1 MAVPAPSPDPSPDPG
16 KTPANGPASGPGEPA
31 PAAAELDRALRQAL
45 IESRQRLKE
54 LLEMACD
61 FAWETDSSG
70 KFSFVTSNGA
80 LGHSNASLLNRDPA
94 ELTLSPEDGAHFQA
108 DSPPEGRV
116 IWAKAADG
124 HPVCLHLTARAI
136 FDELGEFVCVRG
148 ACRDV
153 TQEQERESALAGARH
168 RERSLIKL
176 FRALREAADPKAAI
190 ALGVETAAQA
200 TGAAGAALYAADDSG
215 PGDLLAGFGAVPD
228 PSGAAALAIAARGA
242 IDHAGRTEPVLAIPG
257 EQRGRINCVLL
268 LARASDQPDWPE
280 DDRFLLREL
289 TDQLAV
295 AVDRALEQEALA
307 RLSETDALTG
317 LLNRR
322 GFDANL
328 AKAMAAARIARL
340 DGALLYVDLDN
351 FKQINDR
358 HGHAQGDA
366 ALKAAAEMLRRS
378 VRAGDLV
385 GRLGGDEFAVWLAEV
400 DGAEAKRRAEQLVRA
415 ARDLQRFAPGAE
427 KPVGFSVGIARLG
440 IERPR
445 SDAQVMELADR
456 AMYQVKHGAKG
467 GVALIEIEDES

>member
-1 MAVPAPSPDPSPDPG
+1 MAVPAPNPD
-16 KTPANGPASGPGEPA
+16 SGT

-61 FAWETDSSG
+61 FAWETDAGG
-70 KFSFVTSNGA
+70 KFSFVTSSGA
-80 LGHSNASLLNRDPA
+80 LGRSTTELLGQDPA
-94 ELTLSPEDGAHFQA
+94 GLTLSPEDGAHFQS
-108 DSPPEGRV
+108 DSPPEGRLV
-116 IWAKAADG
+116 WARTVDG
-124 HPVCLHLTARAI
+124 RPVCLHLNAHAV
-136 FDELGEFVCVRG
+136 FDEQGEFLCVRG
-148 ACRDV
+148 TCRDV
-153 TQEQERESALAGARH
+153 TAEQERDSLLAAARH
-168 RERSLIKL
+168 RERSLIRL

-200 TGAAGAALYAADDSG
+200 TGAEAAALYLVADGRVGAA
-215 PGDLLAGFGAVPD
+215 LAGFGAAV
-228 PSGAAALAIAARGA
+228 AAGPAADQAIAARKPAWLA
-242 IDHAGRTEPVLAIPG
+242 IDGRQVLAIPG
-257 EQRGRINCVLL
+257 ENRGQVNCLL
-268 LARASDQPDWPE
+268 LVARGTDAADWPE

-295 AVDRALEQEALA
+295 AVAQAAEQEALA

-322 GFDANL
+322 GFDSSL

-366 ALKAAAEMLRRS
+366 ALKAAAELLRRS

-385 GRLGGDEFAVWLAEV
+385 GRLGGDEFAIWLAEV
-400 DGAEAKRRAEQLVRA
+400 DGAEAKRRGEQLARA

-427 KPVGFSVGIARLG
+427 EPVGFSVGIALLHADG
-440 IERPR
+440 AK

-467 GVALIEIEDES
+467 GVALIDE

>member
-1 MAVPAPSPDPSPDPG
+1 MAVPAPSPNASPD
-16 KTPANGPASGPGEPA
+16 SGT

-61 FAWETDSSG
+61 FAWETDAGG

-80 LGHSNASLLNRDPA
+80 LGRSTTDLLNQDPA
-94 ELTLSPEDGAHFQA
+94 GLTLSPEDAVHFQT
-108 DSPPEGRV
+108 DSPLEGRL
-116 IWAKAADG
+116 IWARALDG
-124 HPVCLHLTARAI
+124 HPVCLHLQARAV
-136 FDELGEFVCVRG
+136 FDEQGEFVCVRG
-148 ACRDV
+148 VCRDV
-153 TQEQERESALAGARH
+153 TAEQERDSLLAAARH
-168 RERSLIKL
+168 RERSLIRL
-176 FRALREAADPKAAI
+176 FRALREAADPRAAI

-200 TGAAGAALYAADDSG
+200 TGVD
-215 PGDLLAGFGAVPD
+215 
-228 PSGAAALAIAARGA
+228 AAALHVVADGRMGDALASFGAAVPPGPAADEAVATRKMA
-242 IDHAGRTEPVLAIPG
+242 CQAAAGRHLLAIPG
-257 EQRGRINCVLL
+257 ESRGLVNCVLV
-268 LARASDQPDWPE
+268 LARGDERPDWPD

-295 AVDRALEQEALA
+295 AVAQAAEQEALS

-328 AKAMAAARIARL
+328 AKAMAAARIAKL

-366 ALKAAAEMLRRS
+366 ALKAAAELLRRS

-385 GRLGGDEFAVWLAEV
+385 GRLGGDEFAIWLAEV
-400 DGAEAKRRAEQLVRA
+400 DGEEAKRRGAQLVRA
-415 ARDLQRFAPGAE
+415 AAELQRFAPGAE
-427 KPVGFSVGIARLG
+427 KPVGFSIGIALLHADG
-440 IERPR
+440 AK

-467 GVALIEIEDES
+467 GVALIDE